1 MGRSAIS
8 PARSMLR
15 TLARID
21 ASNCAAAFVVKVRP
35 ITPSAGTMPLPMS
48 QAVLADI
55 EVVLP
60 EPAPATTTA
69 GSSGAD
75 TTAHCSSVSEKP
87 RA

>member
-1 MGRSAIS
+1 
-8 PARSMLR
+8 
-15 TLARID
+15 
-21 ASNCAAAFVVKVRP
+21 
-35 ITPSAGTMPLPMS
+35 MPLPMS